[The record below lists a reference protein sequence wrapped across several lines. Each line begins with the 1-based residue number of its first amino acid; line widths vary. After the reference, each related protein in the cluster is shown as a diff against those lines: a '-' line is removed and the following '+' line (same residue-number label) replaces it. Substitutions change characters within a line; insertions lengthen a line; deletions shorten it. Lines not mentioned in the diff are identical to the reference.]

1 MGNEEK
7 QIPIEQSMHN
17 PLGDPVEIS
26 GSYMYPEPFPD
37 PVPITI
43 KTIEGDEVTLNMKR
57 QPYESMDEIMFSNI
71 DFPALKM
78 TVIIN
83 EKEVKKSK
91 IVYSVTPTKAK
102 SVSEAVASLNAL
114 KGVSN
119 RTVIIGGL
127 QQIPTPIPDKGFD
140 EEQLEAELDLW
151 TTLKKLEEILEIAF
165 NPEAELPY
173 EDVVFLSE
181 LKICLLDNKRIKRDH
196 PFEHFHVGELNTKN
210 YSIEEI
216 VGKEKVSMNFLE
228 GPISATLLGT
238 EFDLYSETEMRDFII
253 TNIEWDDESKTS
265 GEVYIAD
272 GAMGDSWVLVRKYL
286 TVKEAQEKILVG
298 MH

>member
-26 GSYMYPEPFPD
+26 GSYMYPEPFPA

-57 QPYESMDEIMFSNI
+57 QPYESMDEIMFSNM

-119 RTVIIGGL
+119 RTAIIGGL
-127 QQIPTPIPDKGFD
+127 QQIPTPIPIK
-140 EEQLEAELDLW
+140 ASMKNSSRRHW
-151 TTLKKLEEILEIAF
+151 TYGLRKKLEKILEIAF

-228 GPISATLLGT
+228 GSISATLLGT

-272 GAMGDSWVLVRKYL
+272 EAMGDSWVLVRKYL

-298 MH
+298 MP

>member
-1 MGNEEK
+1 MQFCVILRFLDILKVQSHIEECWLEYFYRTQKPFPVKNVRVGNEEK

-26 GSYMYPEPFPD
+26 GCYMYPEPFPT

-57 QPYESMDEIMFSNI
+57 QPYESMDEIMFSNM

-91 IVYSVTPTKAK
+91 MVYSVTPTKAK

-119 RTVIIGGL
+119 RTAIIGGL

-140 EEQLEAELDLW
+140 EEQLEAALDLW

-165 NPEAELPY
+165 NPEAELLY
-173 EDVVFLSE
+173 EDVVCLPE
-181 LKICLLDNKRIKRDH
+181 LKICLLDNKRIKRK
-196 PFEHFHVGELNTKN
+196 GIIRLN
-210 YSIEEI
+210 IF
-216 VGKEKVSMNFLE
+216 M
-228 GPISATLLGT
+228 LG
-238 EFDLYSETEMRDFII
+238 
-253 TNIEWDDESKTS
+253 N
-265 GEVYIAD
+265 
-272 GAMGDSWVLVRKYL
+272 
-286 TVKEAQEKILVG
+286 
-298 MH
+298 